1 MAFDVRRLRR
11 QRSLFCGILGVSI
24 LFGLIWNYSRPRNI
38 SSDSSRR
45 TFDVFDPVYGIF
57 PGQRQLSGQSPGRQD
72 IFTCLWILE
81 LKVHS
86 TFLYYVSISD
96 KANNAFQ
103 VIKSGCWNFCHK
115 DLFMID
121 PLFQIMFL
129 VLVDERQN

>member
-57 PGQRQLSGQSPGRQD
+57 PGQRQLSGQSPGTHAYMY
-72 IFTCLWILE
+72 IHLSNVFKLM
-81 LKVHS
+81 VV
-86 TFLYYVSISD
+86 FL
-96 KANNAFQ
+96 
-103 VIKSGCWNFCHK
+103 
-115 DLFMID
+115 
-121 PLFQIMFL
+121 
-129 VLVDERQN
+129 

>member
-57 PGQRQLSGQSPGRQD
+57 PGQRQLSGQSPGRQ
-72 IFTCLWILE
+72 IFLLVFEYLNYRYLVVFFTMYLYLIMPIMLFKLSKVDLE
-81 LKVHS
+81 
-86 TFLYYVSISD
+86 TF
-96 KANNAFQ
+96 
-103 VIKSGCWNFCHK
+103 VIKIY
-115 DLFMID
+115 L
-121 PLFQIMFL
+121 
-129 VLVDERQN
+129 